1 MNIHATAQNT
11 TTGDILD
18 VVRRTNDYF
27 MKKYDDP
34 TKDTFVKKVRTS
46 NLWTRAVYYE
56 GLMALYEIDPQQ
68 RYIDYTDKWAD
79 YHKWTARHGVKAT
92 DADDQCCQQTYIDRH
107 VMSGYKKDM
116 THVKENLD
124 PWRKMKE
131 INVVDINYKKT
142 SYAEW
147 KPVKSGISNV
157 LLRQMEN

>member
-1 MNIHATAQNT
+1 MKKIFITLIGVLLMNIHATAQNT

-68 RYIDYTDKWAD
+68 RYIDYTDKWA
-79 YHKWTARHGVKAT
+79 
-92 DADDQCCQQTYIDRH
+92 
-107 VMSGYKKDM
+107 
-116 THVKENLD
+116 
-124 PWRKMKE
+124 
-131 INVVDINYKKT
+131 
-142 SYAEW
+142 
-147 KPVKSGISNV
+147 V
-157 LLRQMEN
+157 LL